1 MSMFT
6 LPDSPRPAYPAE
18 AVFTE
23 LETVPEAPVTR
34 PRAWSPR
41 NWPVRRKV
49 VAIAL
54 VPLVLA
60 TLFGA
65 LRVQGALADAQG
77 WRLAAARADM
87 LPAITKYMAALDAAL
102 QEGSTGG
109 GDGKNNYA
117 LRKHDLQQRLAATDV
132 AADVRSGVNTLI
144 NQGQPL
150 IDHAADST
158 LVRDRVNGYAALLL
172 TATNVIEQSVPAT
185 DPTIRAHARGLG
197 SAVGARGQMT
207 MQKMLVTSGADLS
220 DAQLQATMIAA
231 AGAEPATLVG
241 VTDMLGAGSPD
252 AKTLQQ
258 QMDVRMAIM
267 ADPAMTL
274 VGNPELLRSI
284 QATDDIADKVI
295 RDSTESVTASVRAR
309 ADDRRTADIR
319 DAALVTTAIA
329 VALLTGLLV
338 GRALVRPLRALRNGA
353 LEVAHTDLE
362 AEVALIKAGG
372 PVPIP
377 VPLPIY
383 TTEEIGQV
391 AHAVDELHT
400 QALLLAGDEARLRLL
415 VNDMFETMS
424 RRSRSLV
431 DQQLSLIEQLERN
444 EEDPARLDSLFR
456 LDHLAARLRRN
467 SANLL
472 VLAGATLVRDQRDP
486 VTLSTAVNA
495 AVSEVED
502 YRRVDVAEL
511 PDCTL
516 AGAAAGG
523 VIQLVAELI
532 DNALQYSPP
541 ATTVGVSA
549 SWGGNAGD
557 LGGGVL
563 LRVSDSGLGMGDAD
577 RRIANMRLQDGGEVG
592 GDPSPDNA
600 RHMGLFVVGRIATR
614 HGIRVEL
621 RGAAAGS
628 GTTAEIYL
636 PSTVFQT
643 GVAPAVPAVAPVAPA
658 AAAAEWRPPAPVQ
671 RNGSAETASPVI
683 ALPRRDPGSSGITA
697 DPEPTQSSAVAAH
710 QPGSPDDDDVI
721 YRRMLSEMQGDPH
734 DLVDTPDL
742 DWQSVWENGW
752 TLAAE
757 ADDKPV
763 ESHTAE
769 NGLPIRQPGE
779 RLVPGGGNGTG
790 VAVRDP
796 EAVRASI
803 SRHFGGVHAGRSH
816 VRDAADAEDQQ

>member
-6 LPDSPRPAYPAE
+6 LPESPRPADPAE
-18 AVFTE
+18 AVLAE
-23 LETVPEAPVTR
+23 PQIVPEAPVIR

-49 VAIAL
+49 VAVAL

-65 LRVQGALADAQG
+65 LQVQGAVADAQG
-77 WRLAAARADM
+77 WRLAAVRADM
-87 LPAITKYMAALDAAL
+87 LPAITKYMVALDAAL

-117 LRKHDLQQRLAATDV
+117 LRKHDLQQRLAATDLTP
-132 AADVRSGVNTLI
+132 DVRSGVNTLL
-144 NQGQPL
+144 NEGQPL
-150 IDHAADST
+150 IDHAAEST
-158 LVRDRVNGYAALLL
+158 LVRDRVNGYATLLL
-172 TATNVIEQSVPAT
+172 TATNVIEQSVPAS
-185 DPTIRAHARGLG
+185 DRTIRAHARGLG
-197 SAVGARGQMT
+197 SAVGVRGQMT
-207 MQKMLVTSGADLS
+207 MQKMLVTGGADLN
-220 DAQLQATMIAA
+220 DAQLQASMIAA

-241 VTDMLGAGSPD
+241 VTDLLGAGSPD

-284 QATDDIADKVI
+284 QATDDIADRVI

-309 ADDRRTADIR
+309 ADERRTADVR

-329 VALLTGLLV
+329 VALLLGLLV
-338 GRALVRPLRALRNGA
+338 GRALVRPLRALRDGA

-377 VPLPIY
+377 APLPIY

-424 RRSRSLV
+424 RRNRSLV

-472 VLAGATLVRDQRDP
+472 VLAGATLARDQRDP

-549 SWGGNAGD
+549 AWDENDGD

-563 LRVSDSGLGMGDAD
+563 LRISDSGLGMSDAD

-600 RHMGLFVVGRIATR
+600 RHMGLFVVGRIAAR
-614 HGIRVEL
+614 HGIRVGL
-621 RGAAAGS
+621 QGAAADRAGS

-636 PSTVFQT
+636 PSTVFQ
-643 GVAPAVPAVAPVAPA
+643 GGERPDIRV
-658 AAAAEWRPPAPVQ
+658 AEWRTPVSVQ
-671 RNGSAETASPVI
+671 RNGLAEAASPVI
-683 ALPRRDPGSSGITA
+683 ALPRREPGSSGITA
-697 DPEPTQSSAVAAH
+697 APEPTQSSAVVAH

-742 DWQSVWENGW
+742 DWRSVWENGW

-763 ESHTAE
+763 ESRTAQ

-779 RLVPGGGNGTG
+779 RLVPGGGNGTD

-816 VRDAADAEDQQ
+816 ARDAVAGDEQQ